1 MSDKY
6 LPSFKVCSD
15 VFDVFMVN
23 YTIYK
28 AQCTFRASEEYYT
41 TFIVENFNRVNMINL
56 QGVKKPN
63 VGLKCCSTS

>member
-1 MSDKY
+1 MSIKY

-28 AQCTFRASEEYYT
+28 AQCTFRASAEYFT
-41 TFIVENFNRVNMINL
+41 TFIVENFNRFIMINSS
-56 QGVKKPN
+56 G
-63 VGLKCCSTS
+63 C

>member
-6 LPSFKVCSD
+6 LTSLKVCSD

-28 AQCTFRASEEYYT
+28 AQCTFRASAEYFT
-41 TFIVENFNRVNMINL
+41 TFIVENSYRVIMINL
-56 QGVKKPN
+56 QGV
-63 VGLKCCSTS
+63 

>member
-6 LPSFKVCSD
+6 LTSLKVCSD

-28 AQCTFRASEEYYT
+28 AQCTFRASAEYFT
-41 TFIVENFNRVNMINL
+41 TFIVENFHRVIMINL
-56 QGVKKPN
+56 QGV
-63 VGLKCCSTS
+63 

>member
-6 LPSFKVCSD
+6 LTSLKVCSD

-28 AQCTFRASEEYYT
+28 AQCTFRASEEYIYY
-41 TFIVENFNRVNMINL
+41 FY
-56 QGVKKPN
+56 
-63 VGLKCCSTS
+63 C